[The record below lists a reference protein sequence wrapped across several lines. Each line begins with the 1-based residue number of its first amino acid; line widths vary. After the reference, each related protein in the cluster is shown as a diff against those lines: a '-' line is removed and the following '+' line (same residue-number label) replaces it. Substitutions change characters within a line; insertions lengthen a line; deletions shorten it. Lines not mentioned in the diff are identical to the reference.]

1 MNKDDADELI
11 NNLILFS
18 NGQIDL
24 PTLKQIIIPNYTDIN
39 GNTSFHFLSE
49 YTFKEFC
56 FRNLKLNKND
66 KKIFTFEEYNKLKE
80 EYSLQII
87 TFAQTLLECNCDLFV
102 INNNNQSP
110 LLLNIINKN
119 YIISKEY
126 LNILQNVGIYT
137 NEDYYNF
144 LDIIILNGNCFD
156 KDCLDLISIIIS
168 NIDEKNNNQPKLTKI
183 LISLC
188 KNFSEKIYEKYNEI
202 IKMVT
207 LEYMSK
213 DENNKIIIKQ
223 EENINQNIK
232 NKSFKILNDYINNNF
247 LPLFLKFIKLGAN
260 LEYDKKSAV
269 IYLMSYPFILY
280 VPEFIEKNKI
290 NLNVED
296 ELGNTPLMNL
306 MKNKEYIIQI
316 SKDIYDKSFQVLL
329 NYINLDISI
338 ENNKNKSILY
348 LLLLK
353 DYYNEAKVIY
363 NKFKNLNNSFFNSLI
378 LNFIIRKNEINKI
391 IEFLNIFKDEIDFN
405 LFDTK
410 QKRSFLHYLNIFFSG
425 DNEKNKFK
433 AIFYYI
439 FDNSKIDYL
448 MKDQCDRTFLF
459 YLFLDEND
467 NIKINDPIKQLM
479 YIFKKYKFN
488 NLNEKDIFGNNLLFY
503 IVQSK
508 AIKCL
513 DFLLDKGLNLSAEQ
527 EENKNSVFSISL
539 LNGDLQIFNY
549 LYYIIKDANVFNH
562 KVYELFKRQNDNY
575 ESLDLE
581 RYQSGETLYNFLS
594 RNNFNKNEISPRKKL
609 LRNTI
614 NNNINTFNNN
624 NLSNINNNLT
634 NNIYNNN
641 LYNNINKYNRFNNN
655 NNINNYNNNYTN
667 NNNFNNLI
675 KLNNNNFEF
684 NYFSFIDDMFL
695 ITLNDYTK
703 NIIIKLGNNNINIQ
717 NIDANEEPIIE
728 VFNKNYDSY
737 LMERKNFKHK
747 IISENLLRYSLSHNY
762 INVINLIITG
772 NYNLISACNDLILFH
787 RHKDINECILRILL
801 ENNNEQSKLVNLR
814 DNKGQTLYHLI
825 PFVRDNSYFCKKLE
839 NHDISNI
846 YDNEGNTPIFNACKN
861 FNKNFIETFCHYK
874 FNSENDESN
883 NINNINYNSFLETKN
898 NKTPLE
904 ALYEQLDKND
914 INLIKLI
921 IDICIYTKKIF
932 FIPLI
937 KYLIINYN
945 STKNELYKLDY
956 KNNLNSTKYEERII
970 GLYQFYTKELNG
982 NIMIKDEL
990 GNDPFIISALNNKY
1004 DFIFKI
1010 LLEEKN
1016 IQLNSTNNEG
1026 ESVIH
1031 IILKSSNLSKE
1042 SKKNILI
1049 KAIESG
1055 FDFNLR
1061 DNYGMLPIDYAK
1073 NENDNDLVNIFKE
1086 YYEKLNIKINK
1097 DINII
1102 KSIKKL
1108 DFDYN
1113 KDSDTFYNE
1122 SITVS
1127 MNIDKSENLHGL
1139 VTPLFKYDPIISY
1152 YQVCIDENYIPFCVD
1167 LIKKDFNV
1175 LDGFNDRKYCL
1186 QIIKDINKD
1195 DEFLTIVVDN
1205 SMLDTFTF
1213 KEFSSAKQ
1221 KFKDLFKEKT
1231 NNDWDNIKNDRLNFK
1246 TDYTKYYILDYSFEE
1261 ENAIYDYL
1269 KITIKNLYIQKKSE
1283 LKGNIKIKNLI
1294 YYLLV
1299 KSYQNKFSI
1308 DDNELNVE
1316 QNTKNVIQ
1324 RYKST
1329 GVTKAI
1335 SILFQIKNLLNSE
1348 NKNEIYFK
1356 KRNYLIN
1363 SYNELIPYSKNI
1375 KNLNHFDDPS
1385 NIDNELCRLTNYYYI
1400 ENVLKIFLGA
1410 IYNLNNIHPLD
1421 YIITALGCKIEE
1433 LPKPSN
1439 NGQLITEEDYL
1450 YNYINNT
1457 NYSLA
1462 KISAIYK
1469 ITQSV
1474 NDKNYNLN
1482 NYDNRY
1488 IFFHGTKVEN
1498 VIGILSQGLKI
1509 APVQAVN
1516 TGKSFGYGIYLS
1528 DSFSLSL
1535 GYCSYPHLYYTNNLN
1550 LPKTNNKKFMF
1561 MVEVAVGKLG
1571 INADTYAVKMT
1582 MDFNKYFTTK
1592 EGYRIFKCHK
1602 NKTYGSGVIV
1612 AHDETNVRIKYLV
1625 EID

>member
-1 MNKDDADELI
+1 M
-11 NNLILFS
+11 
-18 NGQIDL
+18 
-24 PTLKQIIIPNYTDIN
+24 
-39 GNTSFHFLSE
+39 
-49 YTFKEFC
+49 
-56 FRNLKLNKND
+56 
-66 KKIFTFEEYNKLKE
+66 
-80 EYSLQII
+80 
-87 TFAQTLLECNCDLFV
+87 
-102 INNNNQSP
+102 
-110 LLLNIINKN
+110 
-119 YIISKEY
+119 
-126 LNILQNVGIYT
+126 
-137 NEDYYNF
+137 
-144 LDIIILNGNCFD
+144 
-156 KDCLDLISIIIS
+156 
-168 NIDEKNNNQPKLTKI
+168 
-183 LISLC
+183 
-188 KNFSEKIYEKYNEI
+188 
-202 IKMVT
+202 
-207 LEYMSK
+207 
-213 DENNKIIIKQ
+213 
-223 EENINQNIK
+223 
-232 NKSFKILNDYINNNF
+232 
-247 LPLFLKFIKLGAN
+247 
-260 LEYDKKSAV
+260 
-269 IYLMSYPFILY
+269 
-280 VPEFIEKNKI
+280 
-290 NLNVED
+290 
-296 ELGNTPLMNL
+296 
-306 MKNKEYIIQI
+306 
-316 SKDIYDKSFQVLL
+316 
-329 NYINLDISI
+329 
-338 ENNKNKSILY
+338 
-348 LLLLK
+348 
-353 DYYNEAKVIY
+353 
-363 NKFKNLNNSFFNSLI
+363 
-378 LNFIIRKNEINKI
+378 
-391 IEFLNIFKDEIDFN
+391 
-405 LFDTK
+405 
-410 QKRSFLHYLNIFFSG
+410 
-425 DNEKNKFK
+425 
-433 AIFYYI
+433 
-439 FDNSKIDYL
+439 
-448 MKDQCDRTFLF
+448 
-459 YLFLDEND
+459 
-467 NIKINDPIKQLM
+467 
-479 YIFKKYKFN
+479 
-488 NLNEKDIFGNNLLFY
+488 
-503 IVQSK
+503 
-508 AIKCL
+508 
-513 DFLLDKGLNLSAEQ
+513 
-527 EENKNSVFSISL
+527 
-539 LNGDLQIFNY
+539 
-549 LYYIIKDANVFNH
+549 
-562 KVYELFKRQNDNY
+562 
-575 ESLDLE
+575 
-581 RYQSGETLYNFLS
+581 
-594 RNNFNKNEISPRKKL
+594 
-609 LRNTI
+609 
-614 NNNINTFNNN
+614 
-624 NLSNINNNLT
+624 
-634 NNIYNNN
+634 
-641 LYNNINKYNRFNNN
+641 
-655 NNINNYNNNYTN
+655 
-667 NNNFNNLI
+667 
-675 KLNNNNFEF
+675 
-684 NYFSFIDDMFL
+684 
-695 ITLNDYTK
+695 
-703 NIIIKLGNNNINIQ
+703 
-717 NIDANEEPIIE
+717 
-728 VFNKNYDSY
+728 
-737 LMERKNFKHK
+737 
-747 IISENLLRYSLSHNY
+747 
-762 INVINLIITG
+762 
-772 NYNLISACNDLILFH
+772 
-787 RHKDINECILRILL
+787 
-801 ENNNEQSKLVNLR
+801 
-814 DNKGQTLYHLI
+814 
-825 PFVRDNSYFCKKLE
+825 
-839 NHDISNI
+839 
-846 YDNEGNTPIFNACKN
+846 
-861 FNKNFIETFCHYK
+861 
-874 FNSENDESN
+874 
-883 NINNINYNSFLETKN
+883 
-898 NKTPLE
+898 
-904 ALYEQLDKND
+904 
-914 INLIKLI
+914 
-921 IDICIYTKKIF
+921 
-932 FIPLI
+932 
-937 KYLIINYN
+937 
-945 STKNELYKLDY
+945 DY

-1421 YIITALGCKIEE
+1421 YIINALGCKIEE

-1516 TGKSFGYGIYLS
+1516 TGKSFGYGIYL
-1528 DSFSLSL
+1528 
-1535 GYCSYPHLYYTNNLN
+1535 
-1550 LPKTNNKKFMF
+1550 
-1561 MVEVAVGKLG
+1561 
-1571 INADTYAVKMT
+1571 
-1582 MDFNKYFTTK
+1582 
-1592 EGYRIFKCHK
+1592 
-1602 NKTYGSGVIV
+1602 
-1612 AHDETNVRIKYLV
+1612 
-1625 EID
+1625 